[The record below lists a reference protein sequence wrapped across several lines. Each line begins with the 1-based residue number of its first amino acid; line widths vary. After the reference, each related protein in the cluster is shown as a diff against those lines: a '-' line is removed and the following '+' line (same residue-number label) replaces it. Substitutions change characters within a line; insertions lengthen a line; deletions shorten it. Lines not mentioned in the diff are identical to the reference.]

1 MYKCFKCDE
10 LDVFKEPTES
20 QGSLRKVRR
29 SGAMLWEMRSERK
42 TGARSCRAQY
52 KESQTLIYRLSE
64 SIISK
69 QGSAIV

>member
-42 TGARSCRAQY
+42 TGPDLVGLSIRRV
-52 KESQTLIYRLSE
+52 RL
-64 SIISK
+64 
-69 QGSAIV
+69 